1 MLGGF
6 NTNVPYKGVTY
17 HVQTED
23 GGARN
28 PMLVTHLY
36 HKGAILGTKQH
47 NYAKLLV
54 EDDWKERVQ
63 KIMKEQ
69 HTAVIDDLLAGKYTG
84 DAAPEEAAPSV
95 ERKESDLDDIILDYI
110 IAREELAR

>member
-23 GGARN
+23 GGIKN
-28 PMLVTHLY
+28 PLLITHLY
-36 HKGAILGTKQH
+36 HKGAILSTKNY

-54 EDDWKERVQ
+54 EDDWKE
-63 KIMKEQ
+63 KIRSLMKEQ
-69 HTAVIDDLLAGKYTG
+69 HKKVIEDLLAGKYTG
-84 DAAPEEAAPSV
+84 EAEAPKEQE
-95 ERKESDLDDIILDYI
+95 ESDLDEMILEYI
-110 IAREELAR
+110 LSPEEMA